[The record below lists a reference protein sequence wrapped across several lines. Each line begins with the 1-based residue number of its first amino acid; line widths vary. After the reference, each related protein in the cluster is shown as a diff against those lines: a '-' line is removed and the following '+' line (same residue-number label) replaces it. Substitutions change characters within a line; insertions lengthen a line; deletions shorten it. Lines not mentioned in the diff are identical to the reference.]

1 MEKTNAYTNRH
12 LTENCDEC
20 YGGKYRLLQKNWGR
34 DVLGK
39 EKGVV
44 RHDLF
49 E

>member
-1 MEKTNAYTNRH
+1 MSAREEST
-12 LTENCDEC
+12 
-20 YGGKYRLLQKNWGR
+20 GKLWKGWGR

-44 RHDLF
+44 RHDLS